1 MAINLPYNLREGQV
15 AYAAK
20 VMANFRALLGG
31 VNQINVN
38 GLGEGDVTTML
49 QLLYQAMVKADQ
61 QGNAEDIVFA
71 DGDTLEQK
79 FAAGTLNASL
89 LTGEGMFYFYI
100 DPRDGHLYAITS
112 EAMGEDDFA
121 IDEDGHL
128 IYTLSDPENNSAVN
142 ICDLGKVVGP
152 AGPAGTGDMDKS
164 VYDPNNAQ
172 KDMNMYPGYF
182 TCGDLGW
189 GDYFLTYDDTFD
201 GDKTYYTE
209 SGGVYSTA
217 TVTPGDPVTA
227 NVYYERLP
235 STDCLITDSGWVSGA
250 KMTDHISG
258 TSGHAFMGPSINAT
272 VAEKTAWQEAA
283 IIPIAQGSGS
293 TLEGA
298 ANTSSWIR
306 IRALGT
312 VPTDSID
319 LILTFYM

>member
-1 MAINLPYNLREGQV
+1 MAVNLPYNLREGQV

-20 VMANFRALLGG
+20 VMANFRALLGAL
-31 VNQINVN
+31 NQIVVD
-38 GLGEGDVTTML
+38 GLGEGDINTIL
-49 QLLYQAMVKADQ
+49 ELLKQAMVTAGEP
-61 QGNAEDIVFA
+61 GNAGEIVFA
-71 DGDTLEQK
+71 DGETIEQK
-79 FAAGTLNASL
+79 FAAGTLNAEL

-100 DPRDGHLYAITS
+100 DSADGHLKVVAS
-112 EAMGEDDFA
+112 EAMDEDDFS

-128 IYTLSDPENNSAVN
+128 LYTLSDPAENSVVN
-142 ICDLGKVVGP
+142 IVDLGKVVGP
-152 AGPAGTGDMDKS
+152 AGPAGTGDMAKS

-182 TCGDLGW
+182 SCGELGW
-189 GDYFLTYDDTFD
+189 GDYFLTYDSTFD

-235 STDCLITDSGWVSGA
+235 ATDCLITDAGWVSGA

-319 LILTFYM
+319 LMLTFYM